1 MIKNKIYF
9 TGDIHGEFMPLVFVL
24 TKRYNLSDCSVIVC
38 GDIGMGFYK
47 FNYYIDMFKSM
58 NKKLAKKNIQLY
70 FIRGNHDNPDYFNCT
85 PEELTSFSHVHLVRD
100 YTVLNIGNHNVLC
113 VGGATSIDKKYRTKD
128 IDWWEFENVL
138 PYDKLNCE
146 NNVDIVATHC
156 TPIFCQPSYKRM
168 PWMDDELDE
177 KSRVDRIQLAK
188 MYFDL
193 IKNNELKYWF
203 YGHYHNHY
211 NSTLPTVYFTEIDQ
225 HYLMNGQTIDD
236 YDYNNINNE
245 DECKF
250 IGLDM
255 LKNNNI
261 DMYEII

>member
-1 MIKNKIYF
+1 MIKHKIYF

-47 FNYYIDMFKSM
+47 FNYYIDTFKTM

-70 FIRGNHDNPDYFNCT
+70 LIRGNHDNPDYFNCT

-100 YTVLNIGNHNVLC
+100 YTVLHIGNHHILC
-113 VGGATSIDKKYRTKD
+113 VGGATSVDKKFRTKD

-138 PYDKLNCE
+138 PYEKLNYE
-146 NNVDIVATHC
+146 NIDIVATHC
-156 TPIFCQPSYKRM
+156 APMFCPPSYQRIS
-168 PWMDDELDE
+168 WMDDELDK
-177 KSRVDRIQLAK
+177 KSQGDRTQLAE

-211 NSTLPTVYFTEIDQ
+211 RSLLPTGYFTEIDK
-225 HYLMNGQTIDD
+225 HYLMNGQTLDEDYKSNDD
-236 YDYNNINNE
+236 E
-245 DECKF
+245 LCKF

-255 LKNNNI
+255 LNKNNV
-261 DMYEII
+261 DLYEII